1 MNEKNIITAAKLLV
15 NAVEPL
21 NDSTTPEY
29 IKKEQAARIA
39 QVSLW
44 TISRWLKKK
53 DEKGNHLIVWIK
65 TGKSTNAPV
74 RINKASFLAYLES
87 MVKYAKKEGGD
98 EK

>member
-1 MNEKNIITAAKLLV
+1 MNDNRLITAAKLLV
-15 NAVEPL
+15 NAVEST
-21 NDSTTPEY
+21 NDSSSPEY
-29 IKKEQAARIA
+29 IKKEQAAKIA